1 MPVDTAPLPRLA
13 PLTSSGK
20 NLGVPAKV
28 PRLASTTFAVTG
40 CEATLRSAVAVCL
53 FPILTNMSL
62 ALRRLTSDWVNMHV
76 CPAPMFDRVKICLQG
91 QCNTQVSDMSL
102 SDPSSLHLLEE
113 NSAPEVV
120 GAPGIPEAISRTR
133 SPVWHVVLT

>member
-40 CEATLRSAVAVCL
+40 CEAT
-53 FPILTNMSL
+53 
-62 ALRRLTSDWVNMHV
+62 LRRLTSDWVNMHV